1 MRSSCSPSPGGELR
15 VTHVLE
21 AYGGVETYLRLLLD
35 HWQDDDVRFSFVLGH
50 DNSFAAELR
59 ERGHTVAVVPM
70 PRTRSQLS
78 GLASARRL
86 RGVIRELAPDVVHLH
101 SSQAG
106 FVGRLACIGSSS
118 RVVYTPHAFYYLGMT
133 GARRRLFM
141 TAERVLARLCP
152 TQVLATSP
160 SEAHRAVTDVG
171 VPDRRVST
179 LLNAVEISGT
189 AFRPRPVAGPLR
201 VGMVGRVCPQKGLE
215 TFVGAAASLARS
227 RPSDFEFHLVGV
239 GHYVGDDAV
248 LESLCDRAGM
258 DSSDLHR
265 RAWLPR
271 PQVLEWMCG
280 CDVIV
285 LSSRFESFG
294 YALAEAGACGVAA
307 VGTDTDG
314 IRDVVEDG
322 VSGLLFPV
330 DDADALARLLIRLAD
345 DRELTARLGAG
356 GRRVV
361 SERMDINGFVRDLD
375 DYYRRLLDQQGVR
388 SDRPRSGA
396 IA

>member
-1 MRSSCSPSPGGELR
+1 MAGNRSTSPSAQLH
-15 VTHVLE
+15 VAHVLE

-35 HWQDDDVRFSFVLGH
+35 HWQDDQVRFSFVLGH
-50 DNSFAAELR
+50 DNSLAADLR
-59 ERGHTVAVVPM
+59 SRGHAVTVVPM
-70 PRTRSQLS
+70 PRTKSQLT
-78 GLASARRL
+78 GLASAWKLRRVL
-86 RGVIRELAPDVVHLH
+86 RDLAPDVVHLH

-106 FVGRLACIGSSS
+106 FVGRLACLGSPSAI
-118 RVVYTPHAFYYLGMT
+118 VYTPHAFYYLGLT
-133 GARRRLFM
+133 GVRRRIFL
-141 TAERVLARLCP
+141 TAERVLARLSP
-152 TQVLATSP
+152 SQILATSP
-160 SEAHRAVTDVG
+160 SEARRAVVDVAM
-171 VPDRRVST
+171 PERRVST
-179 LLNAVEISGT
+179 LLNAVEISAPVT
-189 AFRPRPVAGPLR
+189 RPRTHSGPLR
-201 VGMVGRVCPQKGLE
+201 VGMVGRVCPQKGLD
-215 TFVGAAASLARS
+215 TFVGAAASLSRS

-248 LESLCDRAGM
+248 LQSLCDRAGM
-258 DSSDLHR
+258 DPSDLHR

-271 PQVLEWMCG
+271 PQVLEWMRG
-280 CDVIV
+280 CDAIV

-294 YALAEAGACGVAA
+294 YALAEAGSCGVAA

-330 DDADALARLLIRLAD
+330 GDADALAGLLIRLAD

-361 SERMDINGFVRDLD
+361 SERMDITGFVRDLD
-375 DYYRRLLDQQGVR
+375 DYYRRLVGAPPVR
-388 SDRPRSGA
+388 SGRARSGA